1 MRKAQSSPGATGRI
15 AARIKAAR
23 KNQTISLRK
32 EYILGINHTP
42 ASVQNLNDVADDFG

>member
-1 MRKAQSSPGATGRI
+1 
-15 AARIKAAR
+15 
-23 KNQTISLRK
+23 LRK